1 MATSLGLLRN
11 LWQFN
16 NQHAY
21 LYKSWNVSEDWFS
34 SCGEIWRYRPISGES
49 QHNFHF
55 LPHLNSK
62 TTEPIFTI
70 FTRCRAI
77 CVAINAFIHRTI
89 VHLVLK
95 CQGAECG
102 SFCKFCPKLVAM
114 ARSLEI
120 SKKRSRSI
128 IYSQNAFIW
137 CKDCENRSSESW
149 MPVCQMNE
157 YRTISAHFSIS
168 TPF

>member
-1 MATSLGLLRN
+1 MATSLGLLQK

-16 NQHAY
+16 NLHAC

-34 SCGEIWRYRPISGES
+34 SCGEIRRYRPISVES

-77 CVAINAFIHRTI
+77 SVAINAFIRKTI

-95 CQGAECG
+95 CQGAECR

-114 ARSLEI
+114 ATSLEI

-128 IYSQNAFIW
+128 IYTKNAIIR
-137 CKDCENRSSESW
+137 CKDCENRSSGSW

-157 YRTISAHFSIS
+157 YCTLSAHFSFS
-168 TPF
+168 TPL